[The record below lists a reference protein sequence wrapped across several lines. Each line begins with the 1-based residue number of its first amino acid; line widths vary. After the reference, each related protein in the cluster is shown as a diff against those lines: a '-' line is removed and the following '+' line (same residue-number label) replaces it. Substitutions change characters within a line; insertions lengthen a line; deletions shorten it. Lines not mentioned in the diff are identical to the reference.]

1 MWRGG
6 ERRRSSCPSSSFP
19 SSSSST
25 RPSEMLPFLSFHTR
39 LARSLSVFQRPR
51 FFRFSC
57 CCFHQLFF
65 FYRFSASSHVIR
77 CVHAT
82 RHALTH
88 TRTERERRRP
98 CRPRR
103 KCTRFEYL
111 NLKKGGQRKSA
122 ESAEVFHPS
131 SPRLGPL
138 PCSFLLRKNQ
148 VKNREGGLGWNT
160 NNKRSHQ
167 THSALIK

>member
-6 ERRRSSCPSSSFP
+6 ERRSSSCPSSSFP

-51 FFRFSC
+51 FSVSPVVAFINCFFLSFFSFVTC
-57 CCFHQLFF
+57 DKM
-65 FYRFSASSHVIR
+65 R
-77 CVHAT
+77 T
-82 RHALTH
+82 RNKTRTYTH
-88 TRTERERRRP
+88 THRKRERRRP

-122 ESAEVFHPS
+122 ESAEIFHPS